1 MKRRQFVGAGLALAA
16 AWPLRGFAS
25 VLKGV
30 GDLPAKSLTGG
41 DVLLPGSSVEAL
53 AASLRGDVLL
63 ANNEAYDRTRRIW
76 NAMFDR
82 TAQRL

>member
-16 AWPLRGFAS
+16 TWPLRGFSS

-30 GDLPAKSLTGG
+30 GDLSAKTLAGG
-41 DVLLPGSSVEAL
+41 DVTLPASSIEAL

-63 ANNEAYDRTRRIW
+63 ANNQDYDRVRRV
-76 NAMFDR
+76 
-82 TAQRL
+82 